1 MYSTGN
7 INKKGSFPD
16 PLADRSEKSS
26 EEYGLQYA
34 RAIFSQWGKQTDS
47 TSLLG
52 KRNKVFERNRDYA
65 NGNQD
70 TSIYKQLL
78 NSLSPNKG
86 DGSLLNL
93 DFTPVPILPK
103 FVRVVANKILSR
115 NPYPNLE
122 SVDPLSSSEKNKMK
136 DKIRVQVENKPALQQ
151 LKETTGLVLDMDPDQ
166 IPDTL
171 EEAEI
176 FLETN
181 IKTDAEVAAQ
191 IATNMTLEW
200 SNFNDTTYRRCVN
213 DIVALGMAVTK
224 RDNDP
229 SYGIDVK
236 YVDPVN
242 FVHSYTEDHNFGDL
256 VYAGH
261 VERISIGE
269 LKRKMAGE
277 KPEEYFKELAKQVK
291 SNEGN
296 NPADFSKTRYDERM
310 QRTEY
315 GYDGYMLDVLSFEF
329 ISVDTIYFEEK
340 ENRFGNVNFYLK
352 GFEYKERKNSV
363 FERTPHKMEV
373 ASVYGGKFIVGTDC
387 IFDYGPMKN
396 IPKNIHDISRAK
408 LSYSVVATNI
418 RRMVPKSMVESCTG
432 FADMLQL
439 THLKI
444 QQAVAKAKPDGLIID
459 IEGLENVQ
467 LGKGGELQPLELHDI
482 YEQTGVFYYRSRTPE
497 GGQQAPPIQQIP
509 NSIRNINEMIALY
522 NHYLQLIRDTTGI
535 NEQMDG
541 TTPKADALVGVQQ
554 IAIHQG
560 NNAIHDITNA
570 SLTLYKT
577 VCQDVVKCLQILPE
591 GSVIYDIYAN
601 AIGESNMG
609 VLNSFKDLPMYNFGV
624 MVVRDMEDKDKE
636 YLEQNIQMAIQ
647 QGQIDLEDAMAVRS
661 MKDINQAERLL
672 VLRRKKRMAQQS
684 EQAAQNSQ
692 MQAQQ
697 AQQAA
702 QAASQGE
709 QQKLQMEAQIRQ
721 QEMQLKAQL
730 EMQLEQAKHEM
741 RKEIEM
747 IKAQAT
753 LGFREDDQ
761 NFKEKIEVM
770 KEQNKSDRQE
780 RQLAATQEEPQPAP
794 EMTADNTES
803 NVPADMEAQLMSMM
817 NEAATKRQA

>member
-16 PLADRSEKSS
+16 PLAERADKSS

-34 RAIFSQWGKQTDS
+34 KAIHSQWGKQSDS
-47 TSLLG
+47 TSLIA
-52 KRNKVFERNRDYA
+52 KRNKTFERNRDYA
-65 NGNQD
+65 NGTQD

-122 SVDPLSSSEKNKMK
+122 SVDPVSSSEKNKMK
-136 DKIRVQVENKPALQQ
+136 DKVRVQVENKDAILQLQ
-151 LKETTGLVLDMDPDQ
+151 ETTGMVLDMNPNQ
-166 IPDTL
+166 IPDSL

-176 FLETN
+176 FLDTN

-191 IATNMTLEW
+191 VATNMTLEW

-213 DIVALGMAVTK
+213 DIVTLGMSVAK
-224 RDNDP
+224 RSNDP
-229 SYGIDVK
+229 AYGISVE

-242 FVHSYTEDHNFGDL
+242 FVHSYTEDPNFGDI

-269 LKRKMAGE
+269 LKRRMAGE
-277 KPEEYFKELAKQVK
+277 KSEEYFKEIAQKVK
-291 SNEGN
+291 TNSGN
-296 NPADFSKTRYDERM
+296 DAADFGKTRYNERM

-315 GYDGYMLDVLSFEF
+315 GYDNYMVDILSFEF
-329 ISVDTIYFEEK
+329 ISVDCIFFEEK
-340 ENRFGNVNFYLK
+340 ENKFGNSNFYMK

-373 ASVYGGKFIVGTDC
+373 ASVYGGKYIIGTDC
-387 IFDYGPMKN
+387 VFDYGPMKN
-396 IPKNIHDISRAK
+396 VPKNVHDISRARM
-408 LSYSVVATNI
+408 SYSVVATNL

-444 QQAVAKAKPDGLIID
+444 QQAVAKAKPDGLVID

-482 YEQTGVFYYRSRTPE
+482 YEQTGVFYYRSKTPE
-497 GGQQAPPIQQIP
+497 GAPSAPPIQQIP
-509 NSIRNINEMIALY
+509 NAIRNINEMIALY
-522 NHYLQLIRDTTGI
+522 NHYMQLIRDTTGI

-541 TTPKADALVGVQQ
+541 TTPKGDALVGVQQ

-570 SLTLYKT
+570 ALSLYKR
-577 VCQDVVKCLQILPE
+577 VCQDVVKCLQIIPE
-591 GSVIYDIYAN
+591 DSALYPLYAN

-609 VLNSFKDLPMYNFGV
+609 VLNSFRDLPMYNFGV

-647 QGQIDLEDAMAVRS
+647 QGQIDLEDAIAVRN
-661 MKDINQAERLL
+661 MKDVNQAERLL
-672 VLRRKKRMAQQS
+672 MLRRKKRMKAQQ
-684 EQAAQNSQ
+684 ETAAQNSQ
-692 MQAQQ
+692 MQSQS
-697 AQQAA
+697 AA
-702 QAASQGE
+702 QATQASAQAE
-709 QQKLQMEAQIRQ
+709 QQKIQAAAQAKQ
-721 QEMQLKAQL
+721 QEMQMKHQFDMELL
-730 EMQLEQAKHEM
+730 QARHEM
-741 RKEIEM
+741 EKEIEM

-770 KEQNKSDRQE
+770 KEENKDQRQAQ
-780 RQLAATQEEPQPAP
+780 QL
-794 EMTADNTES
+794 
-803 NVPADMEAQLMSMM
+803 EAQA
-817 NEAATKRQA
+817 EQQEQE

>member
-1 MYSTGN
+1 M
-7 INKKGSFPD
+7 NKKGSFPD
-16 PLADRSEKSS
+16 PLADRDAKSS
-26 EEYGLQYA
+26 KEYGLQYA
-34 RAIFSQWGKQTDS
+34 KAIHSQWGKQSDS
-47 TSLLG
+47 TSLIS
-52 KRNKVFERNRDYA
+52 KRNKVFDRNRDYA

-122 SVDPLSSSEKNKMK
+122 SVDPLSSSEKNKKK
-136 DKIRVQVENKPALQQ
+136 DKVRVQVENKDALLK
-151 LKETTGLVLDMDPDQ
+151 LKETTGMVLDLDPAQ
-166 IPDTL
+166 IPDSL

-176 FLETN
+176 FLDTN

-191 IATNMTLEW
+191 IATNMTLQW

-213 DIVALGMAVTK
+213 DIVTLGMAVTK
-224 RDNDP
+224 RNNDP

-236 YVDPVN
+236 YVDPID
-242 FVHSYTEDHNFGDL
+242 FVHSYTEDPNFGDL

-261 VERISIGE
+261 VERISIAE
-269 LKRKMAGE
+269 LKRRVGGE
-277 KPEEYFKELAKQVK
+277 ISEEEFKEIAQKVK
-291 SNEGN
+291 TSNGN
-296 NPADFSKTRYDERM
+296 DAADFGRTRYDERM

-315 GYDGYMLDVLSFEF
+315 GYDNYMVDMLSFEF
-329 ISVDTIYFEEK
+329 ISVDCIYFEEK
-340 ENRFGNVNFYLK
+340 ENKFGNSNFYMK
-352 GFEYKERKNSV
+352 GYEYKERKNSV

-373 ASVYGGKFIVGTDC
+373 ESVYSGKFIIGADK
-387 IFDYGPMKN
+387 IFDYGPSKN
-396 IPKNIHDISRAK
+396 VPKNIHDISKAK
-408 LSYSVVATNI
+408 MSYSVAATNI
-418 RRMVPKSMVESCTG
+418 RRMIPKSMVESCTG

-509 NSIRNINEMIALY
+509 NAIRNINEMIALY
-522 NHYLQLIRDTTGI
+522 NHYMQLIRDTTGI

-541 TTPKADALVGVQQ
+541 TTPKGDALVGVQQ

-570 SLTLYKT
+570 ALTLYKR
-577 VCQDVVKCLQILPE
+577 VCQDVVKCIQIVPE
-591 GSVIYDIYAN
+591 DSVLYNIYAN

-636 YLEQNIQMAIQ
+636 YLEQNIQMSIQ
-647 QGQIDLEDAMAVRS
+647 QGQIDLEDAIAVRN

-672 VLRRKKRMAQQS
+672 MLRRKKRMQKQQ

-692 MQAQQ
+692 QQSQSAMQAQQ
-697 AQQAA
+697 QAA
-702 QAASQGE
+702 QSAQQQSQ
-709 QQKLQMEAQIRQ
+709 LEAQIKQ
-721 QEMQLKAQL
+721 QEMQMKHQF
-730 EMQLEQAKHEM
+730 EMQLLQARHEM
-741 RKEIEM
+741 QKEIEM

-780 RQLAATQEEPQPAP
+780 RQIAAQSDQEQQEQEIYEQAEPQG
-794 EMTADNTES
+794 
-803 NVPADMEAQLMSMM
+803 
-817 NEAATKRQA
+817 QA